1 MNYPDILSKLVART
15 DLSEDETF
23 ALFDELFHGNLTDA
37 QIGAF
42 LAALSAKGET
52 VARRSSPPAR
62 APSSPSTATAPAP
75 AARARPT
82 ASRRSASTSRASPR

>member
-42 LAALSAKGET
+42 LAALAAKL
-52 VARRSSPPAR
+52 
-62 APSSPSTATAPAP
+62 
-75 AARARPT
+75 
-82 ASRRSASTSRASPR
+82 